1 MATRQYIGARYVPKF
16 ANPINWIKENSYEAL
31 TIVTYLNNSYTSKKP
46 VPPNTEITNEE
57 YWCVTGNYNAQVEEY
72 RRETEKIAEKIRD
85 EFANKMVIIS
95 DSYGLTPSNEDNWIV
110 NFANN
115 LNLKV
120 NEDYVSYSEGGASF
134 GGTDGFP
141 LFQNMVSQIDL
152 QNINANEVGHVI
164 VCGGF
169 NDLTGVHGSSSETVK
184 NGITTLKQN
193 VVKKFPNAKTYVGFI
208 GWSSEDTKLIST
220 AITLNDYITF
230 CSINGINYLN
240 NVEYAMH
247 YDSLFQ
253 ADKIHP
259 NTNGAKEIAYA
270 VTNAVISGSAN
281 VAKPFKNANYTL
293 VDGVTIE
300 SFIWL
305 VATELKN
312 ESTFVHYF
320 YNGDETV
327 FNFSTPVN
335 NISDIELC
343 EISETYLI
351 GNEYKTSSAV
361 LSASFT
367 DTDNGVINLPVN
379 VYVKNKKMYLRITGS
394 TIYNKITQVRVK
406 GRANICVS
414 SMTN

>member
-1 MATRQYIGARYVPKF
+1 MTTRQYIGARYVPKF

-31 TIVTYLNNSYTSKKP
+31 TIVTYLNNSYTSKKR

-95 DSYGLTPSNEDNWIV
+95 DSYGLTPSIEDNWIV

-115 LNLKV
+115 LGLKV
-120 NEDYVSYSEGGASF
+120 NDDYVSYSEGGASF

-152 QNINANEVGHVI
+152 KNINPIDVGYVI
-164 VCGGF
+164 ICGGF
-169 NDLTGVHGSSSETVK
+169 NDLNGVHGSSSDNIK
-184 NGITTLKQN
+184 NGISNLKRN
-193 VVKKFPNAKTYVGFI
+193 IDKRFPNAKTYVGFI
-208 GWSSEDTKLIST
+208 GWSAEETKLIPS
-220 AITLNDYITF
+220 AITLNDYITS
-230 CSINGINYLN
+230 CAINGINYLN

-247 YDSLFQ
+247 YDTFFQ
-253 ADKIHP
+253 ADNIHP
-259 NTNGAKEIAYA
+259 TNIGAKEIANA
-270 VTNAVISGSAN
+270 VTNAIISGSAN
-281 VAKPFKNANYTL
+281 VAKPFKNATYKLSN
-293 VDGVTIE
+293 GVTMDKFVWI
-300 SFIWL
+300 

-320 YNGDETV
+320 YNADETV
-327 FNFSTPVN
+327 FNFSVPIN
-335 NISDIELC
+335 NIADFELC
-343 EISETYLI
+343 EISDTYLI
-351 GNEYKTSSAV
+351 GNEFKTTSAV

-367 DTDNGVINLPVN
+367 DTDKGVVDLPVN
-379 VYVKNKKMYLRITGS
+379 VYVKNKKVYLRVTGS
-394 TIYNKITQVRVK
+394 TIYNKITQVRIK
-406 GRANICVS
+406 GRSNICVS